1 MAMDMGQE
9 IRAQNAQMKKM
20 AGEAG
25 KHWFFLL
32 YFLAIKMLIQNA
44 TAKTIPL
51 FLFSDFCKERVSEAN
66 QRQAKLL
73 RD

>member
-9 IRAQNAQMKKM
+9 IRAQNSQMKKM
-20 AGEAG
+20 AGEA
-25 KHWFFLL
+25 
-32 YFLAIKMLIQNA
+32 
-44 TAKTIPL
+44 
-51 FLFSDFCKERVSEAN
+51 DFCKERVSEAN